1 MTPSGTRMVPVFVG
15 EPETTA
21 PAHISLDEV
30 LTVAARNLTDPICM
44 SLGPLKGTAEPTFAA
59 LVAAQDASGKLLAVW
74 TSEPMFGSSEAAQEH
89 AEDVI
94 GSEIWPLFAT
104 GCPTW

>member
-1 MTPSGTRMVPVFVG
+1 MTPSGTRMAPEFVS
-15 EPETTA
+15 EPE
-21 PAHISLDEV
+21 PKVAHITLDEV
-30 LTVAARNLTDPICM
+30 LNVAGRNSTDPLCM
-44 SLGPLKGTAEPTFAA
+44 SLGPLKGSGGDTFAA
-59 LVAAQDASGKLLAVW
+59 LVVAQDASGKLLAVW
-74 TSEPMFGSSEAAQEH
+74 TSESMFGSSDAAQEH